1 MIFKNVFNVFCDKCA
16 AAASAHNHLVE
27 ELQRELRDLRAHTVS
42 KNDYNDLRSDYLQLK
57 QDFESFKASISKKL
71 RELMMEVD
79 DEKKLRLNTQ
89 VEMER
94 IKKLLAEAH
103 V

>member
-1 MIFKNVFNVFCDKCA
+1 MKTCVCLILPADS
-16 AAASAHNHLVE
+16 SALARMVE
-27 ELQRELRDLRAHTVS
+27 ELQREVREMRAHTVN
-42 KNDYNDLRSDYLQLK
+42 KNDYNDLRSDYLRLK
-57 QDFESFKASISKKL
+57 QDFEVFKANHSKKL
-71 RELMMEVD
+71 RDLMMEVD

-94 IKKLLAEAH
+94 VKKLLAETH